1 MFHFS
6 SKHSSVFGNRGAV
19 DDRKVKP
26 AAPKPAA
33 QAMSPEMAARLSM
46 MGDRARA
53 AEEEAGRA
61 VPVAEF
67 EANLNSWDATDPE
80 VRQDMVQVQA
90 WAWADDVASHL
101 RQPAVPAP
109 PTPPPPY
116 PSGSETELEDE
127 EEDPEPPRQRR
138 RVGANVVHLPHSEGW
153 RLPSRRQ
160 RSPPPPP
167 PPIV

>member
-116 PSGSETELEDE
+116 PDSETELEE
-127 EEDPEPPRQRR
+127 EEEPPRQRR
-138 RVGANVVHLPHSEGW
+138 RVDVVRVSTNTW
-153 RLPSRRQ
+153 RLSSRRQ